1 MSRYVLIPGAGGAA
15 SYWHRVVPLLEQAGH
30 EVVAV
35 DLPADDEDA
44 GLDAY
49 ADLTVA
55 ACGSHPDVVLVAQ
68 SLGGFTAPLVAER
81 VDVRQLVLVNAMVP
95 VPGETAGEWGD
106 AVGSNEARLAAAEA
120 GGYSTE
126 FDLETY
132 FLHDVPPEVLASSEE
147 EQRPEAERSF
157 VDHCDFTAWP
167 AAVRSIA
174 GADDRLFPVDLQRRI
189 ARDRLGVELETVPGG
204 HLVAMSNP
212 DGLVSLL
219 LAERHGG

>member
-1 MSRYVLIPGAGGAA
+1 MTRFVLIPGAGGAA
-15 SYWHRVVPLLEQAGH
+15 SYWHRVVPLLEDVGH
-30 EVVAV
+30 EAIAV

-44 GLDAY
+44 GLVAY
-49 ADLTVA
+49 ADLVVA
-55 ACGSHPDVVLVAQ
+55 ACASQPDVVLVAQ

-106 AVGSNEARLAAAEA
+106 AVGSNEARLAAAKA

-157 VDHCDFTAWP
+157 VDRCEFTAWP
-167 AAVRSIA
+167 ASVRSVS
-174 GADDRLFPVDLQRRI
+174 GADDRLFPVDLQRRV
-189 ARDRLGVELETVPGG
+189 ARDRLGVDLETVPGG
-204 HLVAMSNP
+204 HLVALSNP
-212 DGLVSLL
+212 DELVALL
-219 LAERHGG
+219 LKQNGG